1 MSQNI
6 TEKSFLI
13 YIYIYIVDNY
23 VELLF
28 VFKILKVKSPSYI
41 YVLDFI
47 SSFLILLF
55 YFLLYFLK
63 LKEYYAP

>member
-1 MSQNI
+1 M
-6 TEKSFLI
+6 
-13 YIYIYIVDNY
+13 YIVDNY
-23 VELLF
+23 VEFLF